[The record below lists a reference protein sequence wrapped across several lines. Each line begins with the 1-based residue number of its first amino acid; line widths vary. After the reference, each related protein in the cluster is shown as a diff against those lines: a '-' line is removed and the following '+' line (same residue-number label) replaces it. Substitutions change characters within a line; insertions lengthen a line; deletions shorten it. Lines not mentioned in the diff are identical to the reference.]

1 MNCTGTRTDSSA
13 FSVFRTALL
22 ALLLA
27 FGFSG
32 CGETAPSTEAPEQ
45 AAAVEA
51 APEPAPAADE
61 TPAADATD
69 DWPTGAHAIDP
80 GYAAADGSLAP
91 LFEGIG
97 PVDFPLTTEVEQARA
112 YFNQALTFTYG
123 FNHVEAE
130 RSFREAARLDPSCGI
145 CWWGVALVNGPNI
158 NKAMDDAQAAPAWEA
173 VQNAQA
179 NREGQSELEQALID
193 AVATRYSED
202 GGDRAALDAVYAG
215 SMRAVAE
222 QFPDNP
228 HVLALYAEALMD
240 LYPWSYWNEDGSPK
254 EHTEALV
261 AALERAM
268 ELDPE
273 HPGALHLYI
282 HAMEQYT
289 PERAVAAADTLGPLV
304 PVAGHLVHMPS
315 HIYLRVGRYHDAV
328 LSNTQA
334 SLADEDY
341 ITQCDAQGFYP
352 AAYYPHNIHF
362 LWYSAMMEGN
372 KSLAVSSAERL
383 HGKINLDMARQFGAI
398 QRLLGVRVATYIR
411 FGMWEEAL
419 AEPPAPEGMPMTT
432 FTRDY
437 AQGVALAATGQVDAA
452 KENLARM
459 QAQWDSGELAAVMDR
474 QGDIADLL
482 AEIAVRLVQAE
493 IARAE
498 GDADAEI
505 NLLQAAIAAQ
515 DALPYTEPP
524 FWHFPVRQALGSA
537 YLRLDKPEL
546 AQIVFEEDLVKFPNN
561 GWSLFGLQQ
570 SLAAQGKSTDELDQ
584 AVAQA
589 WQYSDIEPT
598 SGP

>member
-1 MNCTGTRTDSSA
+1 MTVAASYRSPFAVC
-13 FSVFRTALL
+13 L

-27 FGFSG
+27 FGLVA
-32 CGETAPSTEAPEQ
+32 CGESSPPAETPSAP
-45 AAAVEA
+45 VEPAEVSA
-51 APEPAPAADE
+51 APEADE
-61 TPAADATD
+61 AR
-69 DWPTGAHAIDP
+69 WPTGESSIDP
-80 GYAAADGSLAP
+80 GYAATPEGVAP
-91 LFEGIG
+91 LLEGIG
-97 PVDFPLTTEVEQARA
+97 PVDFPVTTDVDRARA
-112 YFNQALTFTYG
+112 YFNQALTFSYG
-123 FNHVEAE
+123 FNHAEAE
-130 RSFREAARLDPSCGI
+130 RSFREAARLDPSCGT

-158 NKAMDDAQAAPAWEA
+158 NKAMEDAQVAPAWEA
-173 VQNAQA
+173 VQNALA
-179 NREGQSELEQALID
+179 NREGLSELEQALID

-228 HVLALYAEALMD
+228 HVLALYAESLMD
-240 LYPWSYWNEDGSPK
+240 LYPWSYWHEDGSPK

-261 AALERAM
+261 AAIERAI

-289 PERAVAAADTLGPLV
+289 PEKAVSAADKLGPLV

-328 LSNTQA
+328 LANQEA

-352 AAYYPHNIHF
+352 AGYYPHNIHF
-362 LWYSAMMEGN
+362 LWYSAMMEGH
-372 KSLAVSSAERL
+372 KGLAVASAQRL
-383 HGKINLDMARQFGAI
+383 HEKIDLDMARQFGSI
-398 QRLLGVRVATYIR
+398 QRYLAVRAATYIR

-432 FTRDY
+432 FMRDY
-437 AQGVALAATGQVDAA
+437 AQGVALAATGQLEAA
-452 KENLARM
+452 RQNLIRM
-459 QAQWDSGELAAVMDR
+459 QAQRDSGELDAVMDR
-474 QGDIADLL
+474 QGDIANLL
-482 AEIAVRLVQAE
+482 SEIAMQLVEAE

-498 GDADAEI
+498 GNDAAEI
-505 NLLQAAIAAQ
+505 DHLHAAIAAQ

-537 YLRLDKPEL
+537 YLRMDQPEL
-546 AQIVFEEDLVKFPNN
+546 AQTAFEEDLVNFPNN
-561 GWSLFGLQQ
+561 GWSLYGLKQA
-570 SLAAQGKSTDELDQ
+570 LAAQGEATADLEQ
-584 AVAQA
+584 AVAAA
-589 WQYSDIEPT
+589 WQHSDIEPT